1 MSFFDDVVGK
11 LFGKQPSKAA
21 YIHEV
26 LERSEKQLANY
37 QAWLHTE
44 EGIDLLKE
52 IERGYYLKKQGMLSE
67 IDVHLL
73 DSKYAN
79 GFAISY
85 NENIGEENFRNIFDY
100 LKEKVSENGYKI
112 AQADRRILDKESHEE
127 TIEKWYLKPISEELE
142 AGIVNQRFGNVLIE
156 KIDVDR
162 KPSYIKFMANVYQD
176 RQYTEAEPFQ
186 DLLDKVFDI
195 KP

>member
-11 LFGKQPSKAA
+11 LFGKQPSKTA
-21 YIHEV
+21 YIHEI
-26 LERSEKQLANY
+26 LERSEKDLVNY
-37 QAWLHTE
+37 ERWINSE
-44 EGIDLLKE
+44 ERPELIKE
-52 IERGYYLKKQGMLSE
+52 IERAYYLKKQGVLSQ

-85 NENIGEENFRNIFDY
+85 TETIGKENFQNIFDY
-100 LKEKVSENGYKI
+100 LKDRALENGYKI
-112 AQADRRILDKESHEE
+112 AQADRRILDKPSHEE
-127 TIEKWYLKPISEELE
+127 TIEKWYLKPISEEME
-142 AGIVNQRFGNVLIE
+142 GGIVNQRFGNVLIE
-156 KIDVDR
+156 KIEVDR

-186 DLLDKVFDI
+186 NLLDKVFEL
-195 KP
+195 

>member
-1 MSFFDDVVGK
+1 MSFFDDVIGK
-11 LFGKQPSKAA
+11 LFGKQPSKGA

-26 LERSEKQLANY
+26 LERTEKELASYN
-37 QAWLHTE
+37 AWLVTE
-44 EGIDLLKE
+44 TKMDVVKD
-52 IERGYYLKKQGMLSE
+52 IERGYYLKKQGVVSQ

-73 DSKYAN
+73 DSKYSN
-79 GFAISY
+79 GFAVSY
-85 NENIGEENFRNIFDY
+85 NEVIDKEDFRNIFDF
-100 LKEKVSENGYKI
+100 LKERVLENGYKI
-112 AQADRRILDKESHEE
+112 AQADRRILDKDTHEE
-127 TIEKWYLKPISEELE
+127 TIEKWYLKPISSELE
-142 AGIVNQRFGNVLIE
+142 TGIVNQRFGNVLIE

>member
-1 MSFFDDVVGK
+1 MSFFDDIVGK

-26 LERSEKQLANY
+26 LERSEKDLANY
-37 QAWLHTE
+37 ALWLNSE
-44 EGIDLLKE
+44 AKGEMLKE
-52 IERGYYLKKQGMLSE
+52 IERGYYLKKQGIVSS

-79 GFAISY
+79 GFAVSY
-85 NENIGEENFRNIFDY
+85 HESIGKENFRNIFDY
-100 LKEKVSENGYKI
+100 LKERVLENGYKI

-127 TIEKWYLKPISEELE
+127 TIEKWYLKPVFEELDSR
-142 AGIVNQRFGNVLIE
+142 IVNQRFGNVLIE
-156 KIDVDR
+156 KIEVDR

-186 DLLDKVFDI
+186 ELLDKVFES
-195 KP
+195 

>member
-26 LERSEKQLANY
+26 LERSEKDLAGYEN
-37 QAWLHTE
+37 WLKSE
-44 EGIDLLKE
+44 LRREVLQE
-52 IERGYYLKKQGMLSE
+52 IERAYYLKKQGILSQ

-73 DSKYAN
+73 ESKYAN

-85 NENIGEENFRNIFDY
+85 SDLVGKENFQNVFDY
-100 LKEKVSENGYKI
+100 LKEQVLKHGYKI
-112 AQADRRILDKESHEE
+112 AQADRRILDKDSHEE

-142 AGIVNQRFGNVLIE
+142 SKIVNQRYGNVLIE
-156 KIDVDR
+156 KIEVDR

-176 RQYTEAEPFQ
+176 RQYTIAEPFQ
-186 DLLDKVFDI
+186 DLLDKVFES
-195 KP
+195 

>member
-85 NENIGEENFRNIFDY
+85 NENIGKENFRNIFDY
-100 LKEKVSENGYKI
+100 LKEKVLENGYKI

-195 KP
+195 KS

>member
-11 LFGKQPSKAA
+11 LFGKQPPKGA
-21 YIHEV
+21 YLHEV
-26 LERSEKQLANY
+26 LERSEKELSTYEDWFNSESRSE
-37 QAWLHTE
+37 LIRE
-44 EGIDLLKE
+44 V
-52 IERGYYLKKQGMLSE
+52 ERGYYLKKQGIVSS

-73 DSKYAN
+73 ESKYAN

-85 NENIGEENFRNIFDY
+85 TELIGKENFRNIFDY
-100 LKEKVSENGYKI
+100 LKDKVQENGYKI
-112 AQADRRILDKESHEE
+112 AQADRRILVKESHEE

-142 AGIVNQRFGNVLIE
+142 SKVVNQRFGNVLIE

-162 KPSYIKFMANVYQD
+162 KPSYVKFMANVYQD

-186 DLLDKVFDI
+186 NLLDKVFEL
-195 KP
+195 

>member
-26 LERSEKQLANY
+26 LERSEKDLAGY
-37 QAWLHTE
+37 ESWLKSE
-44 EGIDLLKE
+44 LRGEVLQE
-52 IERGYYLKKQGMLSE
+52 IERAYYLKKQGILSQ

-73 DSKYAN
+73 ESKYAN

-85 NENIGEENFRNIFDY
+85 SDLIGKENFQNVFDY
-100 LKEKVSENGYKI
+100 LKEQVLKHGYKI
-112 AQADRRILDKESHEE
+112 AQADRRILDKDSHEE

-142 AGIVNQRFGNVLIE
+142 SKIVNQRYGNVLIE
-156 KIDVDR
+156 KIEVDR

-176 RQYTEAEPFQ
+176 RQYTIAEPFQ
-186 DLLDKVFDI
+186 DLLDKVFES
-195 KP
+195 